1 MEKNQF
7 PFLAALVLILI
18 VGGAYIGMGYL
29 DELTNKEPDVNVSSS
44 LAISI
49 VESDAN
55 ASAFIEKNFKVPN
68 WRIVKT
74 TFTDNTRDNPGNNA
88 SYEADRFWKVEMM
101 ERTCACPSPSTL
113 YVVEGYVNA
122 DTGELISVN
131 TTRASESDY
140 EKRTCASTSC
150 H

>member
-1 MEKNQF
+1 MEKSQF
-7 PFLAALVLILI
+7 PFFAALVLILI

-29 DELTNKEPDVNVSSS
+29 DELTSKEPDVNVSPSQ
-44 LAISI
+44 AISI

-55 ASAFIEKNFKVPN
+55 ASAFIEKNFKVPK
-68 WRIVKT
+68 WRVVKT
-74 TFTDNTRDNPGNNA
+74 TFTENTTGNLSNTA
-88 SYEADRFWKVEMM
+88 SYEADRVWKVEMM

-122 DTGELISVN
+122 DTEELISVR
-131 TTRASESDY
+131 TMKASEGDY